1 MTTVNT
7 RVYHFPDFSVPQKRG
22 FHPLGASMGFPVA
35 DLDAGPDSIS
45 SCEYVNGHI
54 WGTLSSSMKDSNGNR
69 IEVVD
74 YFAFTPQITNGEL
87 TASLFTQG
95 VIAAPGRFLMYP
107 AIALNKNNNG
117 AIVFSLSSVDDYPT
131 AAFVIVRGTSRS
143 GIHISREGNEPDD
156 GFTCY
161 PPFSNL
167 VGRWGDYSAAAVNN
181 VDATVWMATEYVP
194 DINRSSQANWATYVT
209 RFQP

>member
-1 MTTVNT
+1 
-7 RVYHFPDFSVPQKRG
+7 
-22 FHPLGASMGFPVA
+22 
-35 DLDAGPDSIS
+35 
-45 SCEYVNGHI
+45 
-54 WGTLSSSMKDSNGNR
+54 MKDSNGNR

-74 YFAFTPQITNGEL
+74 YFAFTPQITNGNL

-107 AIALNKNNNG
+107 AIALNKDNNG
-117 AIVFSLSSVDDYPT
+117 AIVFSLSSVNDYPT
-131 AAFVIVRGTSRS
+131 AAFVRFKGTSRS
-143 GIHISREGNEPDD
+143 AIQISREGNEPDD

-161 PPFSNL
+161 PPFSDL

-181 VDATVWMATEYVP
+181 VDNTTWTATEYVP

-209 RFQP
+209 RLQP

>member
-1 MTTVNT
+1 
-7 RVYHFPDFSVPQKRG
+7 
-22 FHPLGASMGFPVA
+22 MGFPVA
-35 DLDAGPDSIS
+35 DLDAGADSIS

-54 WGTLSSSMKDSNGNR
+54 WGTLSSSMKDSNGNT

-74 YFAFTPQITNGEL
+74 YFAFTPQITNGQL

-107 AIALNKNNNG
+107 AIALNKDNNG
-117 AIVFSLSSVDDYPT
+117 VIVFSLSSVNDYPT
-131 AAFVIVRGTSRS
+131 AAFVTIAGTSRS
-143 GIHISREGNEPDD
+143 AIHISREGNEPDD

-161 PPFSNL
+161 PPFSDL

-181 VDATVWMATEYVP
+181 VDNTLWMATEYVP